1 MIKEWTSRS
10 VSEFHKA
17 LRKVVEDFAATQGVT
32 VVDRSGSYRDSE
44 YLQGFRFITQ
54 RSVAFPNQAD
64 VPAGHDDVQET
75 DGEVVGNSDEVLQDA
90 ATFGRL
96 APLVGLAMVDYNR
109 VVMLRQRRY
118 QIVAISPNRSKFPVL
133 VKRLPDGKRFKVTVD
148 QVKVMA

>member
-10 VSEFHKA
+10 VNEFHKA
-17 LRKVVEDFAATQGVT
+17 LRKVVEDFAATQGVA

-54 RSVAFPNQAD
+54 RSSAFPNQAD
-64 VPAGHDDVQET
+64 VPAGHDEGTLIDLEQ
-75 DGEVVGNSDEVLQDA
+75 GNELQDA

-96 APLVGLAMVDYNR
+96 APLVGLAMVDYMR
-109 VVMLRQRRY
+109 VVMLRGRRY
-118 QIVAISPNRSKFPVL
+118 QIVAVKPNRQKFPVL
-133 VKRLPDGKRFKVTVD
+133 VKRLPDGKRFKVTAD